1 MFFSSVFTVEEPSD
15 APVFAQLTN
24 STIETIVVTEEM
36 FKTKLG
42 KIKEHGAP
50 GPDNITPRLLKELQD
65 VVATPICS
73 IYNKSL
79 STGVVPEDWRVAHV
93 TPVFKKGSRSL
104 AENYRP
110 ISLTSIVCKILESML
125 CTAVTAHLNQY
136 SLLKSSQHGFVT
148 HRSCLTNLLQYF
160 ETLSNL
166 LDQGHS
172 VDAFY
177 LDFSK
182 AFDRVPHQRLLSKL
196 KAHGITGP
204 ILTWIKSWLSGRK
217 QKVVLNGSSSGW
229 SSVSSGVPQ
238 GSVLGP
244 CYSSF
249 SSMTLIMLL
258 TWYTASC

>member
-1 MFFSSVFTVEEPSD
+1 
-15 APVFAQLTN
+15 
-24 STIETIVVTEEM
+24 
-36 FKTKLG
+36 
-42 KIKEHGAP
+42 
-50 GPDNITPRLLKELQD
+50 
-65 VVATPICS
+65 
-73 IYNKSL
+73 
-79 STGVVPEDWRVAHV
+79 
-93 TPVFKKGSRSL
+93 
-104 AENYRP
+104 
-110 ISLTSIVCKILESML
+110 ML

-204 ILTWIKSWLSGRK
+204 ILTWIKSWLSGCK

-244 CYSSF
+244 LLFIIFINDIDNAVDVVHWLLLKFADDTKGLHVVDSAADAVKLQSDIDSLF
-249 SSMTLIMLL
+249 KWSVDWKMLFNL
-258 TWYTASC
+258 D